1 MGLEARVDGRT
12 VRLGN
17 RLWCGLEEDDGRGEG
32 PELWLVTPDRDPVRF
47 TFLDQARPEAQATVA
62 WLQQR
67 GLTVELL
74 SGDRSGPVE
83 TLAGALGIAHWRAG
97 AKPDDKIARLRALQA
112 EGRRCLM
119 VGDGLNDAPAL
130 AAAQVSI
137 SPASGADVSQTSA
150 DLIFQGESLAA
161 VREAIVIAGA
171 SRRLVL
177 QNFALA
183 IVYNVIAVPI
193 AVAGFVT
200 PLIAAVA
207 MSGSSIIVTL
217 NALRLGAARKGAA

>member
-1 MGLEARVDGRT
+1 M
-12 VRLGN
+12 VR
-17 RLWCGLEEDDGRGEG
+17 CEG
-32 PELWLVTPDRDPVRF
+32 GGVVHIHP
-47 TFLDQARPEAQATVA
+47 
-62 WLQQR
+62 
-67 GLTVELL
+67 
-74 SGDRSGPVE
+74 
-83 TLAGALGIAHWRAG
+83 
-97 AKPDDKIARLRALQA
+97 ALQA
-112 EGRRCLM
+112 
-119 VGDGLNDAPAL
+119 AL